1 MPKKIA
7 AEDDYERNIRSPE
20 MCVDY
25 LSYHFDE
32 MDLAA
37 SWRVM
42 TKQKKDIV
50 NGLRL
55 ENASW
60 RTWAKQKNK
69 LKTVS
74 PETLNWLKDSDVTWL
89 YGPLHTVIHDQED
102 RYSKPKI
109 SSTQDTLGLI
119 TAPPPLTEQQTNPP
133 VLRPE
138 QSQAESTNT
147 VNQQSQTNPESQPL
161 TPTVAIEGG
170 VAKQP
175 EQQKE
180 NGQEKNTRRPLKSA
194 LKRVTMSDILKRS
207 ASEIHVDTLNSLG
220 PDPSSLSITEANKQ
234 LGVFSPS
241 VIATH
246 RQPKLRFN
254 QQVEQCIALSIDEKT
269 ARSRSNSQATDSSR
283 LDNTDGQS
291 GGEDPTNST
300 ISGSNGAGAGPGT
313 GGTTTTTT
321 TSSSNGRQRPL
332 FPRSSIKKIAPARL
346 KNSSQSEHE
355 TDVSSLSSSAS
366 SSSTGHCG
374 GFANI
379 QTANS
384 SRRNSY
390 SSWDDNGDDDGD
402 NLDDDD
408 NNSSSNELMPAI
420 LNSTRPIR
428 IQPPEGQAIRW
439 EGQPCVYDV
448 VPPSDM
454 YQNNDDIEE
463 DDDDDD
469 DEEDDD
475 WDTNDEEDNRILH
488 EVVAGPSNLNSH
500 HNQTIIHSSTTSTST
515 TTTATTTTTTTTAAA
530 AATVQR
536 ATTSL
541 PGPQISPKSP
551 PLSEP
556 SHYQTIADPQ
566 QANSSPSSYQAV
578 ADIHRMDQEQQ
589 RTSPSFISQVA
600 NWASSLIWSNSPR

>member
-119 TAPPPLTEQQTNPP
+119 TAPPPLTEQQIKPP
-133 VLRPE
+133 VLRKPE
-138 QSQAESTNT
+138 PLKVNEPQKSVQSQPS
-147 VNQQSQTNPESQPL
+147 
-161 TPTVAIEGG
+161 TPTG
-170 VAKQP
+170 
-175 EQQKE
+175 
-180 NGQEKNTRRPLKSA
+180 RPLKSA

-220 PDPSSLSITEANKQ
+220 PDPSLSIAEANKQ

-254 QQVEQCIALSIDEKT
+254 QHVEQCIALSSDEKT

-283 LDNTDGQS
+283 LENT
-291 GGEDPTNST
+291 EDP
-300 ISGSNGAGAGPGT
+300 SGDEHIV
-313 GGTTTTTT
+313 
-321 TSSSNGRQRPL
+321 RP
-332 FPRSSIKKIAPARL
+332 PRSSIKKIAPARL
-346 KNSSQSEHE
+346 KNSSQSENE

-366 SSSTGHCG
+366 STGQCG
-374 GFANI
+374 MFANI

-390 SSWDDNGDDDGD
+390 SSWDDNDDD
-402 NLDDDD
+402 
-408 NNSSSNELMPAI
+408 EAIPAI
-420 LNSTRPIR
+420 LNPAHPIR
-428 IQPPEGQAIRW
+428 VQPPEDQAIRW

-448 VPPSDM
+448 VPSSDVFEEEEEEE
-454 YQNNDDIEE
+454 EE
-463 DDDDDD
+463 D
-469 DEEDDD
+469 DDD
-475 WDTNDEEDNRILH
+475 WDTNDEEDDRILH
-488 EVVAGPSNLNSH
+488 EVAGPSRNS
-500 HNQTIIHSSTTSTST
+500 
-515 TTTATTTTTTTTAAA
+515 
-530 AATVQR
+530 TVQR
-536 ATTSL
+536 TSL

-556 SHYQTIADPQ
+556 SHYQTVADPQ
-566 QANSSPSSYQAV
+566 PNSPSSYRAV
-578 ADIHRMDQEQQ
+578 ADIHRLDQEQ
-589 RTSPSFISQVA
+589 RTTSPSLISQVA
-600 NWASSLIWSNSPR
+600 NWASSLIWSSPR